1 MLYHSEFIYYT
12 VIFLKSQYSFF
23 IKISA
28 LFETS
33 CFKKGSKH
41 RSLHRPPEQMDS
53 NLGDYWNQPFGIYGI
68 IGKFS
73 SKKSPKTLD
82 TVGIQPTVSSVL
94 IICPVL
100 IKKMQHPRVFQRS
113 SQAAKPQK
121 AGSDQSRG
129 ECACKRTGGGSAALC
144 REGGAKQ
151 TLLQR
156 GRSVIKGSVK
166 IQ

>member
-1 MLYHSEFIYYT
+1 MSGTPLLSVVFYVVNKNPQNRIRS
-12 VIFLKSQYSFF
+12 KSCRNQKKTPEIRRFQV
-23 IKISA
+23 
-28 LFETS
+28 LF
-33 CFKKGSKH
+33 
-41 RSLHRPPEQMDS
+41 
-53 NLGDYWNQPFGIYGI
+53 
-68 IGKFS
+68 
-73 SKKSPKTLD
+73 
-82 TVGIQPTVSSVL
+82 
-94 IICPVL
+94 CPVL

>member
-1 MLYHSEFIYYT
+1 MGARWRLC
-12 VIFLKSQYSFF
+12 
-23 IKISA
+23 ISLWR
-28 LFETS
+28 LFECVKVRVTLNQENGWAHLPKP
-33 CFKKGSKH
+33 CFQLDGPAISKIKLLRLVFAYFSLYTQKH
-41 RSLHRPPEQMDS
+41 RTFVRCFCCVFFV
-53 NLGDYWNQPFGIYGI
+53 NTF
-68 IGKFS
+68 
-73 SKKSPKTLD
+73 
-82 TVGIQPTVSSVL
+82 
-94 IICPVL
+94 CPVL

-156 GRSVIKGSVK
+156 GRSVIKGSVQ